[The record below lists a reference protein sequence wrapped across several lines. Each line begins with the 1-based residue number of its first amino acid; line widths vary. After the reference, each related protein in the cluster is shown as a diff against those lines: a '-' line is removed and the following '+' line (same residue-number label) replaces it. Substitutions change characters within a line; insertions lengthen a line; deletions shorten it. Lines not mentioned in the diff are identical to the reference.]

1 MIDYVSRSD
10 YVQNSV
16 GSVEFDDS
24 TDGSWV
30 WNITRLNSGNFRIF
44 YHSEFYLILSSRI
57 GSVLKIIQ
65 NYNNIGHQLEF
76 VKIQK
81 FTLIIIFLIFPSK
94 MEILKF
100 HSI

>member
-30 WNITRLNSGNFRIF
+30 RYTTYFTGRL
-44 YHSEFYLILSSRI
+44 L
-57 GSVLKIIQ
+57 GSLRATTDL
-65 NYNNIGHQLEF
+65 YR
-76 VKIQK
+76 
-81 FTLIIIFLIFPSK
+81 
-94 MEILKF
+94 F
-100 HSI
+100 HWTNDFCVR

>member
-30 WNITRLNSGNFRIF
+30 RYTTYFRVATGYYGLPRTYTGFIGPMIFAFANRFFRL
-44 YHSEFYLILSSRI
+44 
-57 GSVLKIIQ
+57 V
-65 NYNNIGHQLEF
+65 
-76 VKIQK
+76 V
-81 FTLIIIFLIFPSK
+81 
-94 MEILKF
+94 
-100 HSI
+100 

>member
-30 WNITRLNSGNFRIF
+30 RYTTYFRVATG
-44 YHSEFYLILSSRI
+44 YYGLPRATTDLYR
-57 GSVLKIIQ
+57 
-65 NYNNIGHQLEF
+65 
-76 VKIQK
+76 
-81 FTLIIIFLIFPSK
+81 
-94 MEILKF
+94 F
-100 HSI
+100 HWTNDFCIR